1 MIHKMKASTCRWLV
15 FLAITIDFSCSSKL
29 FETFDTHLRA
39 KEGSCIEIRCTGD
52 ATQMRANE
60 GNAVWYWIK
69 NAEYH
74 ETNKNFTG
82 TVIYSTTPKY
92 PVSQEFE
99 GRVEYLGSQSFGR
112 QSQNKCGI
120 RINNLQKT
128 DSGNYSFR
136 YEGAQIWMTNPRVN
150 LTVEENPCKI
160 TFEEPP
166 TVKESGPVTLKCS
179 TSSSCRFRPQIKELQ
194 LSYQQDYDEN
204 LKVSR
209 VSFMANGQDD
219 GRTFTCQLQDKR
231 DNCLAQSVR
240 LTVEHSPRNTEARKS
255 PEDVKEGDIVTL
267 TCSTRG
273 RPDPAFSWFKDGTE
287 ATVKINVTGAEWKI
301 NSITASESG
310 TYYCVATNK
319 YGTDRSATIHID
331 VKYAPRNSKVSRYY
345 VVDDSVKIREPLSLT
360 CNTEAFPEPQTYS
373 WYHNSHHKLSH
384 SQKDLRIDRVDR
396 EDHGC
401 YICSATNIIG
411 PGTNSSATC
420 IKVLFQPTNLTLW
433 MPSEA
438 TEGQNITI
446 SCTTE
451 SFPLAQLT
459 LSHINSNGQFS
470 STTSPPDSNFVSTI
484 KVPFE
489 VTPDDAGRYL
499 CKAKNS
505 EGSDSTE
512 KELVV
517 KYRPKNVLV
526 SSAEGK
532 DGPNVREKEDLV
544 LKCKAESNPPVTSYT
559 WRTTAARTEELE
571 GQKDILTLRSV
582 TPSHSGLYSCTA
594 HNDLGTGKS
603 QEFEVKVM
611 YAPKDVKIDIS
622 LLNWKSPANLSCRC
636 HSFPAVSQYQWYK
649 ITEEESDGTWV
660 SSGQNYTVSPDKP
673 GMYYCT
679 AKNQMG
685 LQRSESQEVFLDR
698 GFLRFLPIILFFL
711 FGLVAVLLLG
721 FLCRQ
726 RRNKPFQQGA
736 SNTRPCWGIFGFLV
750 LRNGTRENLVSE
762 NGFVG
767 PCRSRDDLLP
777 DRRCR
782 PQPQP
787 CRPRPDSTPAS
798 NISTVY
804 CTVNLPK
811 GKQGPSQ
818 PARGQD
824 RSTEDDAVNYASLHF
839 GEQKKNRPAPKA
851 KAGEEDVYA
860 KVVKPKPRQKD
871 AQGKH
876 DVYENIGKARAQKQP
891 VASNFDSD
899 SSEEDVEI
907 NYSVVNFKAKSGNQ
921 GGHHSRTKG
930 YSSSDEEDKTQYS
943 EVRI

>member
-1 MIHKMKASTCRWLV
+1 MKASTCRWLV
-15 FLAITIDFSCSSKL
+15 FLAITIGILFVLLHFKNCLCNWLNGTSLTDCSTSVFTTTDFSCSSKL

-150 LTVEENPCKI
+150 LTVEVLKI
-160 TFEEPP
+160 YGF
-166 TVKESGPVTLKCS
+166 KIQCLESGPVTLKCS

-204 LKVSR
+204 LKY
-209 VSFMANGQDD
+209 ANAFLSASLNQ
-219 GRTFTCQLQDKR
+219 FLFS
-231 DNCLAQSVR
+231 SVASD
-240 LTVEHSPRNTEARKS
+240 SPRNTEARKS

-331 VKYAPRNSKVSRYY
+331 VKFSGVKVDLETNSSEITEGEDIALTCAVSRSNPEPHSFGWYQNNNWIGEGKTYEIKQIQPERRGSYTCEATNSVGAARSQPHQINVSRYY

-517 KYRPKNVLV
+517 KY
-526 SSAEGK
+526 
-532 DGPNVREKEDLV
+532 GPNVREKEDLV

-611 YAPKDVKIDIS
+611 YVKIDIS

-685 LQRSESQEVFLDR
+685 LQPPALPASSRQHVRHQAHTVPDRDKAHTVGHGAGWAGVYAGVKRFIEEPSDTNGIVCGCHSQ
-698 GFLRFLPIILFFL
+698 FL
-711 FGLVAVLLLG
+711 FSLFLL
-721 FLCRQ
+721 R
-726 RRNKPFQQGA
+726 
-736 SNTRPCWGIFGFLV
+736 
-750 LRNGTRENLVSE
+750 
-762 NGFVG
+762 
-767 PCRSRDDLLP
+767 
-777 DRRCR
+777 
-782 PQPQP
+782 
-787 CRPRPDSTPAS
+787 PAS

-811 GKQGPSQ
+811 GK
-818 PARGQD
+818 
-824 RSTEDDAVNYASLHF
+824 
-839 GEQKKNRPAPKA
+839 
-851 KAGEEDVYA
+851 
-860 KVVKPKPRQKD
+860 
-871 AQGKH
+871 QGKH